1 MFMAQYLPIMD
12 LILRT
17 TETTMKIS
25 PKKKTPNPV
34 KMAQEEEMEDQAVV
48 M

>member
-1 MFMAQYLPIMD
+1 MAQDLFIIVLILPI
-12 LILRT
+12 
-17 TETTMKIS
+17 TETTMKIL

-34 KMAQEEEMEDQAVV
+34 KMAEGQVVV